1 MTATINETLEYILF
15 LTRHI
20 PKGNIRAA
28 SLALLMELGFPENT
42 EGFGYLRAA
51 IIIRVGK
58 AYLRF
63 STIYQK
69 VAEMQ
74 GPGISDRQVEQDI
87 RSVITEA
94 WKYRDVE
101 KWMIIF
107 PPDGRG
113 KPEKPTNGKLIAR
126 FGYLLELW
134 QDCCEEVSYAG

>member
-87 RSVITEA
+87 RETDELLVKGLSDEDKKLLHHYLDIMIQNLVGEA
-94 WKYRDVE
+94 E
-101 KWMIIF
+101 KHI
-107 PPDGRG
+107 
-113 KPEKPTNGKLIAR
+113 
-126 FGYLLELW
+126 
-134 QDCCEEVSYAG
+134 